1 MSGFMYEQPHSRI
14 MRFRVTLDSKNPSD
28 TRLRIASWRKGN
40 DQFHLG
46 DEIVA
51 HGWSTIRSMARRA
64 KV

>member
-1 MSGFMYEQPHSRI
+1 

-28 TRLRIASWRKGN
+28 TRLRSAASRRKGN

-51 HGWSTIRSMARRA
+51 RDWSTTRSTARRA
-64 KV
+64 KVKTMTNFS